1 MEPITQPKIDFVLT
15 SEKGK
20 QYRSQFAVA
29 GSVYKLN
36 QGKLS
41 PGKYSWKASTTYNG
55 KKYMKSGVFI
65 VEEIQLEKLES
76 FANHG
81 TLKQLSKQSNGAFYS
96 FANYR
101 KLLQDLA
108 KRKDIAIV
116 SYEDHTF
123 DDLMDYLLIFSL
135 LFLML
140 AGEWFLRRY
149 YGSY

>member
-1 MEPITQPKIDFVLT
+1 
-15 SEKGK
+15 
-20 QYRSQFAVA
+20 
-29 GSVYKLN
+29 
-36 QGKLS
+36 
-41 PGKYSWKASTTYNG
+41 
-55 KKYMKSGVFI
+55 MKSGVFI

-135 LFLML
+135 LLLML